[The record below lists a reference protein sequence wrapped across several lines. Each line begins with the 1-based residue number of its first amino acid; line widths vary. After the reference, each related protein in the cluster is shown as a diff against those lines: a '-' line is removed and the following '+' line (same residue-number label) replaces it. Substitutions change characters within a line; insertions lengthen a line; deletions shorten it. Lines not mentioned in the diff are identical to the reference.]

1 MNIEVDTLFTK
12 AITAL
17 PFVANYTSKIR
28 DGDYLGYVFLQ
39 PDWRRYEFM
48 ISAEQLATKQDSAKR
63 VSTKEKQNNIEQLL
77 QTEIVKIQQLIVT
90 KNHQEQAYQLPLFTL
105 PNSNWQV
112 VEQGKA
118 SELANSLHHF
128 VDKID
133 NHLALKFYSV
143 ELNFYKR
150 SKLISFHQSDFN
162 NQQKWLYFIEVQTDI
177 PNRYN
182 YYTLNGLSAPIHD
195 CNTLIPIELTT
206 HNVIDYLCFFCFFI
220 QSEGGS
226 FYIIPKVND
235 SIIPPVI
242 WDEQFIHNNQSLK
255 LLEKYK
261 TPKVISRGKN
271 SSIYQATMYFDCR
284 ISIVEMEIFPT
295 GKVVLITS
303 KDICSALPFRL
314 EVKLT

>member
-1 MNIEVDTLFTK
+1 MNIEIDSIFNK

-48 ISAEQLATKQDSAKR
+48 ISAEQLATKPD
-63 VSTKEKQNNIEQLL
+63 STKQKQNNIEQLL
-77 QTEIVKIQQLIVT
+77 QTEIVKIQQLSVT
-90 KNHQEQAYQLPLFTL
+90 NNHQEQAFLLPLFTL
-105 PNSNWQV
+105 PNSNWQI
-112 VEQGKA
+112 VEQDKA
-118 SELANSLHHF
+118 SQLTNALHHF

-133 NHLALKFYSV
+133 NHLALTFFSV
-143 ELNFYKR
+143 ELSFYKQ
-150 SKLISFHQSDFN
+150 SKLISFLQSDFN
-162 NQQKWLYFIEVQTDI
+162 NQQKWLYFIEVKTDK

-206 HNVIDYLCFFCFFI
+206 DNTIEYLCFFCFFI

-226 FYIIPKVND
+226 FYVIPEVND

-242 WDEQFIHNNQSLK
+242 WDKQFIHNNQSLK
-255 LLEKYK
+255 LLEKYQS
-261 TPKVISRGKN
+261 PKVMSRGKN
-271 SSIYQATMYFDCR
+271 SSIYQATMYFDCS
-284 ISIVEMEIFPT
+284 ISIVEMEVFNS
-295 GKVVLITS
+295 GNVVLQTS
-303 KDICSALPFRL
+303 KDICNALPFRL
-314 EVKLT
+314 AVSLS